1 MKTYKQ
7 NCFYRHRWQCLVF
20 LSEFIY
26 MGLELN
32 ASRIMSP
39 AFGTTLDIWSS
50 IIGIILASSAIGN
63 WLAGHLSDRAEIRH
77 IWIVRCLFICAFW
90 LAFVPILYASLIN
103 SGLHA
108 NLPHIVAALIACI
121 ALFMIPGICI
131 GMLTPLVLAQYADEQ
146 KLEIGR
152 ASSGFYA
159 AMTLGGLAG
168 TFATGFYLVP
178 TLGSNNLTV
187 AMSIAMAI
195 LGILSA
201 TILRRLKAKENIGFI
216 IATIVLLIV
225 ITCVNIMHKTTS
237 DVDIWVDTQYGRA
250 RVFDSKQENRPIR
263 NLLVSGGYESAMF
276 LDNKGK
282 TELVFDYLKTAA
294 KITRNSIKEDDSV
307 LCLGGGAYSFPKYLA
322 YNKKAKVDVVE
333 IDKEITSLAQ
343 KYFFLDEVSKKSKHK
358 INTYTGDGRVVLSDL
373 KTKNYSM
380 IFNDTFAGESPAA
393 TLSTLEA
400 AKEIKSSLAPN
411 GLYMMNI
418 MGIYNDAAN
427 EFLGWEVKTLR
438 EVFGV
443 VRVFHSYDKEH
454 FSSDTQQNWIVVATD
469 NTKWNPPKSSYE
481 VKPNLGGA
489 KILTDDYCPVDYLTA
504 RLQFVRER

>member
-1 MKTYKQ
+1 M
-7 NCFYRHRWQCLVF
+7 
-20 LSEFIY
+20 
-26 MGLELN
+26 
-32 ASRIMSP
+32 ASVYG
-39 AFGTTLDIWSS
+39 F
-50 IIGIILASSAIGN
+50 
-63 WLAGHLSDRAEIRH
+63 SDKH
-77 IWIVRCLFICAFW
+77 
-90 LAFVPILYASLIN
+90 
-103 SGLHA
+103 
-108 NLPHIVAALIACI
+108 
-121 ALFMIPGICI
+121 
-131 GMLTPLVLAQYADEQ
+131 
-146 KLEIGR
+146 
-152 ASSGFYA
+152 
-159 AMTLGGLAG
+159 
-168 TFATGFYLVP
+168 
-178 TLGSNNLTV
+178 
-187 AMSIAMAI
+187 
-195 LGILSA
+195 
-201 TILRRLKAKENIGFI
+201 
-216 IATIVLLIV
+216 
-225 ITCVNIMHKTTS
+225 
-237 DVDIWVDTQYGRA
+237 
-250 RVFDSKQENRPIR
+250 
-263 NLLVSGGYESAMF
+263 
-276 LDNKGK
+276 KGK
-282 TELVFDYLKTAA
+282 EYQHSNEIVFDYLKTAA

-469 NTKWNPPKSSYE
+469 DTKWNPPKSLYE
-481 VKPNLGGA
+481 VKPNLDGA